1 MDLTIQQ
8 LIQDLSDPE
17 ITVRIHAATLIGWR
31 GEEAVEAV
39 PALIEMLADEDPRDR
54 RMAALTLGNIGPA
67 ASEAIPALLDTIN
80 DDEDESVQEM
90 AAEALE
96 KIDVDVE
103 DEDDLRWAA

>member
-8 LIQDLSDPE
+8 LIHDLNHDD
-17 ITVRIHAATLIGWR
+17 ITVRIHAATLLGWR

-54 RMAALTLGNIGPA
+54 RLAALTLGNIGPA

-80 DDEDESVQEM
+80 DDEDESVYAM
-90 AAEALE
+90 AVEALE
-96 KIDVDVE
+96 KIDPDME